1 MTRRTVKTARAVA
14 GEPEAREHAPWG
26 RPLVSELLE
35 SIPDPV
41 IGCDATGR
49 VVYWSRAAREAYG
62 YSGEEALGRPVV
74 KLLQTRFPAPL
85 LEIMELVTDVGHWQ
99 GRLTHRTRDGREV
112 EVESRWVARYDDE
125 GRLVGGFGIERATDA
140 TGPAQ
145 TPPPPSPIAGA
156 ARSEIEES
164 TRRLAGGVV
173 HDFNNA
179 LAIIINYAAFVGSEV
194 ERLRTA
200 PTESQRASMRDDL
213 EQISTAAERAAQLTA
228 RLLAF
233 ARQRS
238 GSPGPVDLDQAIREI
253 TDVLQR
259 TVGDHVAVTLEL
271 AGGDHR
277 VRGDTVRI
285 QQTIVDLAVA
295 ARDAMPDG
303 GRVTI
308 QTHAI
313 SRDSDGKAGRWV
325 RVRVA
330 GSGSTF
336 DASFELAVSEHPPD
350 PSRSD
355 GGPGIGANG
364 ASAGGARPADGRS
377 AGETATQICADEH
390 DDQATARAT
399 ILLVEDEHPLRQ
411 LCRRILSQAGYHVLD
426 ASDGREALRIA
437 AAHDGE
443 IHLLLTDIVMPGML
457 GHHLA
462 QRLRSLRPSTA
473 VAYMSGFSDAVL
485 NPRTRLREALI
496 DKPFTAPALL
506 EHVRWALRAAPDR
519 T

>member
-14 GEPEAREHAPWG
+14 GEPEARERAPWG

-74 KLLQTRFPAPL
+74 KLLRTRFPAPL

-125 GRLVGGFGIERATDA
+125 GRLAGGFGIERAA
-140 TGPAQ
+140 EAAGPAQ
-145 TPPPPSPIAGA
+145 TPPPSLIPGA

-308 QTHAI
+308 QTRAI

-336 DASFELAVSEHPPD
+336 DASFELAVNEHSPD
-350 PSRSD
+350 ESRSD

-364 ASAGGARPADGRS
+364 ASDG
-377 AGETATQICADEH
+377 
-390 DDQATARAT
+390 QATARAT

-426 ASDGREALRIA
+426 ASDGPEALRIA